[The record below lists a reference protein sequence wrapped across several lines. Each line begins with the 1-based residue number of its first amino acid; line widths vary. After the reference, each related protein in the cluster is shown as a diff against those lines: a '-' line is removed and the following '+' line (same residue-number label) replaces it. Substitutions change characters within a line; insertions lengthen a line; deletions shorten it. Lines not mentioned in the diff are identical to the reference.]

1 MSITQIYHTW
11 QHKIQQ
17 LWPDERVTRQRNM
30 AWLLVGIFRGRS
42 VHISEIASHI
52 PSKAKLTSVTR
63 RFERFLDNG
72 KVRVRSWYEPVIKPI
87 LARAGTDVGEIRLI
101 IDGSKIGSG
110 HQLLMVAL
118 AYRRRSIPVAWTWV
132 RHRKGHSTTGK
143 QQALLSYVRSLLPPD
158 VPVLLVGDSE
168 FGIIDV
174 IRLIEGWGW
183 HYVLRQKGSHLVSQS
198 DEDVWKPFRDL
209 VQKPGQSCWCPN
221 VHLTGKFAHMTN
233 VLARWSITEDVPW
246 LLATNLPTYQ
256 LAIRAYRRRM
266 WIEELFGDLKR
277 NGFDLES
284 THLKHFLRLSRLTL
298 AVVLLYVWSLA
309 TGSNVIKRGQRHM
322 VDRRSRRDLSIFRI
336 GLRWIQRCITN
347 DLTLTIRLVPIQ
359 IKTVG

>member
-1 MSITQIYHTW
+1 MSITQVYHTW
-11 QHKIQQ
+11 KQKIEQ

-30 AWLLVGIFRGRS
+30 AWLLVGIFLGRS

-52 PSKAKLTSVTR
+52 PSKAKLNSVIR
-63 RFERFLDNG
+63 RIERFLGNG
-72 KVRVRSWYEPVIKPI
+72 NIRVRPWYEPVIKPI
-87 LARAGTDVGEIRLI
+87 LERAARDTGEIRLI

-110 HQLLMVAL
+110 HQLLMIAL

-143 QQALLSYVRSLLPPD
+143 QQALLSYVRSLLPPG

-183 HYVLRQKGSHLVSQS
+183 RYVLRQKGSHLVSPS
-198 DEDVWKPFRDL
+198 GEADWKPFRDL
-209 VQKPGQSCWCPN
+209 VQKPGQTAWCPQ
-221 VHLTGKFAHMTN
+221 VHLTGKFAHLTN
-233 VLARWSITEDVPW
+233 VLARWGATEAEPW

-256 LAIRAYRRRM
+256 LAIQAYRRRM

-309 TGSNVIKRGQRHM
+309 TGSNIIKRGQRHL
-322 VDRRSRRDLSIFRI
+322 VDRLSRRDLSIFRI
-336 GLRWIQRCITN
+336 GLRWIQRSITN
-347 DLTLTIRLVPIQ
+347 DLPLSIRLVPI
-359 IKTVG
+359 